1 MQFHFGDYC
10 YGIGHGL
17 LFILL
22 SILYFIIFII
32 SVSISIYSYFKKQQV
47 FNFIPLIITIVTILV
62 LTLAFNSEWLDS
74 PKKFTAG
81 NGFMGSTLSIKENNT
96 FEIKIQGHHMSCHY
110 KGDYK
115 INKDTLELLRKDI
128 GTQTDNI
135 FFNKYLLKGKN
146 LSPIEGNLIVNDSAK
161 SLIINKIYE

>member
-22 SILYFIIFII
+22 SVLYLVTFII
-32 SVSISIYSYFKKQQV
+32 SISISIYSYFKNKQAI
-47 FNFIPLIITIVTILV
+47 NFIPLIITIVTILV
-62 LTLAFNSEWLDS
+62 LTLAFNFEWLDS

-81 NGFMGSTLSIKENNT
+81 NEFMGSTLSIKENNS
-96 FEIKIQGHHMSCHY
+96 FLIKIQGHHMSCYY

-135 FFNKYLLKGKN
+135 FFNKYLIKGKN
-146 LSPIEGNLIVNDSAK
+146 LSPIEGNLIVNDSAR
-161 SLIINKIYE
+161 SLIIDKIYE